1 MTRLLRPPKPPSRLA
16 RNLSRHFASDFH
28 DRERVEE
35 ERISDY
41 DPARYCPIELGS
53 TLEEPD
59 TKELYTTLVKLGFG
73 GTSTT
78 WLCKEHKYVRA
89 DSLPALQKSTVCS
102 QERCLQSPQS
112 RRRVHDPQRE
122 EDIREDQIGRSRVGV
137 FGGVILFARQNE
149 LSM

>member
-1 MTRLLRPPKPPSRLA
+1 MFFSASMKRVFRPLKLPSCLPH
-16 RNLSRHFASDFH
+16 NVSRRFVSNFH

-53 TLEEPD
+53 TIEEPD

-78 WLCKEHKYVRA
+78 WLCKERK
-89 DSLPALQKSTVCS
+89 
-102 QERCLQSPQS
+102 
-112 RRRVHDPQRE
+112 
-122 EDIREDQIGRSRVGV
+122 
-137 FGGVILFARQNE
+137 
-149 LSM
+149 

>member
-1 MTRLLRPPKPPSRLA
+1 MAREVTQHQLTYCLRPYTNRSFKLLKSNLTRLVHIMFIRTSMKRCFRPPILRSRLPL
-16 RNLSRHFASDFH
+16 NVSRHFASDFH

-78 WLCKEHKYVRA
+78 WLCKERK
-89 DSLPALQKSTVCS
+89 
-102 QERCLQSPQS
+102 
-112 RRRVHDPQRE
+112 
-122 EDIREDQIGRSRVGV
+122 
-137 FGGVILFARQNE
+137 
-149 LSM
+149 

>member
-1 MTRLLRPPKPPSRLA
+1 MLIRTPMRRLFRPHKPPFRLA

-78 WLCKEHKYVRA
+78 WICK
-89 DSLPALQKSTVCS
+89 
-102 QERCLQSPQS
+102 
-112 RRRVHDPQRE
+112 
-122 EDIREDQIGRSRVGV
+122 
-137 FGGVILFARQNE
+137 
-149 LSM
+149 

>member
-1 MTRLLRPPKPPSRLA
+1 MLFSASMERLFRPPKLPSRLPH
-16 RNLSRHFASDFH
+16 NVSRRFVSNFH

-53 TLEEPD
+53 TIEEPD

-78 WLCKEHKYVRA
+78 WLCKERK
-89 DSLPALQKSTVCS
+89 
-102 QERCLQSPQS
+102 
-112 RRRVHDPQRE
+112 
-122 EDIREDQIGRSRVGV
+122 
-137 FGGVILFARQNE
+137 
-149 LSM
+149 

>member
-1 MTRLLRPPKPPSRLA
+1 MLFSASMKRLFRPPKLTSHLPHNVLRRFVS
-16 RNLSRHFASDFH
+16 NFH

-53 TLEEPD
+53 TIEEPD

-78 WLCKEHKYVRA
+78 WLCKERK
-89 DSLPALQKSTVCS
+89 
-102 QERCLQSPQS
+102 
-112 RRRVHDPQRE
+112 
-122 EDIREDQIGRSRVGV
+122 
-137 FGGVILFARQNE
+137 
-149 LSM
+149 